1 LTLKTMDL
9 LFQTIES

>member
-1 LTLKTMDL
+1 LKTMDL